1 MVTLGQ
7 ILVSQVLT
15 NFLSFGPNFGQ
26 ASADGLWEG
35 IFGPNSGQATFGRG
49 LWAKFW

>member
-7 ILVSQVLT
+7 SLVSQVLT

-35 IFGPNSGQATFGRG
+35 IWGQILVRQG
-49 LWAKFW
+49 LTLT